1 MDLIASIINLA
12 AALLSLVVVMLD
24 VLAETRKSR
33 GLKNGRRR

>member
-12 AALLSLVVVMLD
+12 AALLSLVVVVLD

-33 GLKNGRRR
+33 GHKNDRRR